1 MRKVIASTYSTL
13 NGVISPV
20 EWSYSIRSRDHSK
33 YARDLLFESDALLM
47 GRETY
52 EVFAEVWPSRT
63 SADDGPG
70 EEGFIDRINGMQK
83 YVASTTLKEPLTWN
97 STLIKGDLAEEVAK
111 LKQQPGQNILM
122 YGAGA
127 VAKTLIQHGLLDELQ
142 ILFYPVVAAGDVR
155 LLNDSKE
162 IPALKLK
169 RSQVLD
175 TGVVILTYEPTNRN

>member
-1 MRKVIASTYSTL
+1 M
-13 NGVISPV
+13 
-20 EWSYSIRSRDHSK
+20 
-33 YARDLLFESDALLM
+33 
-47 GRETY
+47 
-52 EVFAEVWPSRT
+52 
-63 SADDGPG
+63 
-70 EEGFIDRINGMQK
+70 
-83 YVASTTLKEPLTWN
+83 
-97 STLIKGDLAEEVAK
+97 EEVAK